1 MGFNLHVKGQS
12 EEIIIPK
19 ETITMVKYDSD
30 TPDDSN
36 ARATDLSV
44 TLIIEGKISP
54 SVSGDQE
61 DDSRKLALWSV
72 IPAESVDAYRT
83 ASLEVISAGQMVRKI
98 MMPNAFVVD
107 YTETYGNQSG
117 TGVFMLKIKQK
128 KEKVKEVTIE
138 GGYQAN
144 ES

>member
-61 DDSRKLALWSV
+61 DDSRK
-72 IPAESVDAYRT
+72 
-83 ASLEVISAGQMVRKI
+83 
-98 MMPNAFVVD
+98 
-107 YTETYGNQSG
+107 
-117 TGVFMLKIKQK
+117 
-128 KEKVKEVTIE
+128 
-138 GGYQAN
+138 
-144 ES
+144 